1 MLTTSVPVSVSGG
14 ENDKC
19 ISLRQIVDGCFMEYW
34 QKKSEYLTVDYVNL
48 CFPRCSG
55 VPLAPKWTKKPTAA
69 LKYGLSVNKTH
80 CVTSTSTTSIPHNF
94 PAVLDFFSSFFILSF
109 YSDLQGFFT
118 EHNSELRRASITS
131 RQLDT
136 KHKSGADQR
145 LRAGGLP
152 QRRLFSSYHQRE
164 QVSFRRRRRDVMK
177 ESMDS
182 AKIFCCIR
190 GILLFYWL
198 LWKGCSLSSRG
209 DKDEYRSVAPAYMY
223 TIHHGHNARCL
234 QQKDVTLP
242 YLEVTCISL

>member
-1 MLTTSVPVSVSGG
+1 MFL
-14 ENDKC
+14 
-19 ISLRQIVDGCFMEYW
+19 I
-34 QKKSEYLTVDYVNL
+34 
-48 CFPRCSG
+48 
-55 VPLAPKWTKKPTAA
+55 
-69 LKYGLSVNKTH
+69 
-80 CVTSTSTTSIPHNF
+80 
-94 PAVLDFFSSFFILSF
+94 FSSFFLLSF

-136 KHKSGADQR
+136 KHKSGTDQR

-164 QVSFRRRRRDVMK
+164 QVSFRTRRRDV
-177 ESMDS
+177 MDS

-198 LWKGCSLSSRG
+198 LWRGRSLSWRG
-209 DKDEYRSVAPAYMY
+209 DKDEYRAAVPAYMH
-223 TIHHGHNARCL
+223 TIHHGLNALRI

-242 YLEVTCISL
+242 KLELTCISL